1 MGSGLRSRRR
11 AAYAAAMAV
20 TADTVERLRSY
31 ALFSECTDDQLRVI
45 GGKFREV
52 EYPAGYVLCRQGA
65 RGQAF
70 FVLESGAAEVE
81 RDGKLVSTLGPGN
94 FFGEIAL
101 IDDGPRTATVVART
115 PIRCL
120 VLEPRDFFDVLGQ
133 NADIAIQVLRA
144 VTQRLRALL
153 ELQS

>member
-1 MGSGLRSRRR
+1 
-11 AAYAAAMAV
+11 MAV

-31 ALFSECTDDQLRVI
+31 ALFSDCSDDQLREI
-45 GGKFREV
+45 GARFREV

-70 FVLESGAAEVE
+70 FVIESGSAEVE
-81 RDGKLVSTLGPGN
+81 RDGKPVSTLGPGN

-101 IDDGPRTATVVART
+101 IDDGPRTATVVALT
-115 PIRCL
+115 PIRCF
-120 VLEPRDFFDVLGQ
+120 VLEPNDFFDVLRQ
-133 NADIAIQVLRA
+133 NSDIAIRVLRA

-153 ELQS
+153 ELQQT